1 MKQELESRMDTSAGL
16 DAAPFTPNNDIAAA
30 CQLPIEIDPPI
41 VDAGPVQ
48 QFQVFNLELL
58 ENYSGESL

>member
-1 MKQELESRMDTSAGL
+1 MDTSAGL
-16 DAAPFTPNNDIAAA
+16 DAAPFTPDNDIAAA